1 MTPARL
7 RSLSLSARIMA
18 IVVGAAILPLALIG
32 AWLAASGARA
42 GRELLGR
49 ELSTSLEHVSQRV
62 RDRWIQRSAELNLL
76 ANNAPARR
84 LLSATGADPEAAAYL
99 EDLARALR
107 LSMREFTYKD
117 ARGGTRWSTNEATLT
132 PTGALD
138 ARVPAAGF
146 NLSDAVRVR
155 RPVVGDRG
163 DTLGVVEARV
173 LLSAIL
179 PNDSVQAIVAGAA
192 LRIRNREDG
201 EVIGG
206 VPPSAS
212 AAGLVATQSSLSEP
226 PLDLSLAASDARY
239 VEPFARAAR
248 IGLAFLVV
256 VAVLALGL
264 TAFLT
269 RRLTGSL
276 EQMADA
282 AGAVAAGD
290 LARTVTGR
298 GGREIEGLASAF
310 NTMTESL
317 RRSLHELSRR
327 EALAAVG
334 QFAAAISHEVRNSLT
349 SVRLDLQRLAE
360 RAAAA
365 DDRKLIHRMLR
376 NVRRLDS
383 IVTGSLRVARSHPD
397 SMRSVLGEGV
407 VRSALTAAEPVF
419 NETGTKAEL
428 VASDNDRARVRG
440 DAGALEQMLLNLLIN
455 AAQAMVPGGIA
466 RVSIDV
472 DGETVVVRVADD
484 GPGIPPETLARLGE
498 AFFSSR
504 PEGTGLGFAIAR
516 QIAAAHGGDVCVES
530 TGPTG
535 TVVRVTLPRER
546 AAGGVAVA

>member
-7 RSLSLSARIMA
+7 RSMSLSARIMT

-42 GRELLGR
+42 GRELLRR
-49 ELSTSLEHVSQRV
+49 ELFASLSHVSERMS
-62 RDRWIQRSAELNLL
+62 DRWIQRSAELNLL

-84 LLSATGADPEAAAYL
+84 LLGAGSVDPEGAAYF

-117 ARGGTRWSTNEATLT
+117 THGRTRWSTNDAVLT
-132 PTGALD
+132 PSGVLD
-138 ARVPAAGF
+138 ARVAPAGF

-155 RPVVGDRG
+155 RAVIGDRG

-173 LLSAIL
+173 LLSAVL

-192 LRIRNREDG
+192 LRIRNRDDG

-206 VPPSAS
+206 AS
-212 AAGLVATQSSLSEP
+212 IPAGAAGFVTTQSSLSDP
-226 PLDLSLAASDARY
+226 PLDLSLAASDGRY

-248 IGLAFLVV
+248 VGLAFLVG
-256 VAVLALGL
+256 VALLALVL

-269 RRLTGSL
+269 RRLTSSL
-276 EQMADA
+276 AEMADA

-290 LARTVTGR
+290 LERTVAGH

-310 NTMTESL
+310 NRMTESL

-360 RAAAA
+360 RTSTA
-365 DDRKLIHRMLR
+365 DDRTLIRRMLG

-383 IVTGSLRVARSHPD
+383 IVGGSLRVARAHPEA
-397 SMRSVLGEGV
+397 MRSLVVEGV
-407 VRSALTAAEPVF
+407 VRAALTSAEPVF
-419 NETGTKAEL
+419 HETGTTTEL
-428 VASDNDRARVRG
+428 LPLADQRLRVRG

-455 AAQAMVPGGIA
+455 AAQAMSPGGVA
-466 RVSIDV
+466 RVSIEA
-472 DGETVVVRVADD
+472 GEEQVVVSVSDD
-484 GPGIPPETLARLGE
+484 GSGIPPETLARMGE
-498 AFFSSR
+498 PFFSSR
-504 PEGTGLGFAIAR
+504 PAGTGLGFAIAR
-516 QIAAAHGGDVCVES
+516 QIAGSHRGDVTVAS

-535 TVVRVTLPRER
+535 TLIRVTLPRER
-546 AAGGVAVA
+546 SAHIAVG